1 MAILDGKQTSARLQD
16 EIKLEVDTLR
26 KSGKKIPQLAA
37 VLVGNNPAS
46 EVYVN
51 SKVKACEKVGFK
63 STLLQLPGDVSREKL
78 LEAVDTLNADPEI
91 DGYIVQLPLPEHI
104 NETEVLLRINPT
116 KDVDGFHPENVGRM
130 ALGLPCFLPATPFGI
145 LKLLEEYKVE
155 TAGKNCLVI
164 GRSHIVGSPM
174 SILLSRN
181 AYPGNATVTLA
192 HSKTKNLKEICLNSD
207 IIIAALGKPEFLKA
221 DMVKQGAVVV
231 DVGIS
236 RVPDAGS
243 KSGYRITGDVA
254 FAEVAP
260 KCSWITPVPGGVGPM
275 TIAALLLNTLQAG
288 KLK

>member
-1 MAILDGKQTSARLQD
+1 
-16 EIKLEVDTLR
+16 
-26 KSGKKIPQLAA
+26 
-37 VLVGNNPAS
+37 
-46 EVYVN
+46 VYVN